1 MGASDWMIILRMD
14 PFSLYLGINCI
25 LHDLSISVPSDLSS
39 RFGTR
44 GSAGEVMRCV
54 GLKTYNRATFHYR
67 IWRRNCKEEQTN
79 EITRYSSRPAQN
91 HTESPADIE
100 LAVAL
105 SSASIYCNSI
115 RGKQYLLKALG
126 LFNKVLSQTE
136 KRPGTVVIL
145 KKTFNL
151 IYFLSWSSIITL
163 FALTVAEWCF
173 NWIAYLFIYL
183 HGFART
189 TGKPSVPPLM
199 KASISPT
206 NKRKR
211 KHGVC
216 AGLSRSLHRTNF
228 TVCIWI
234 VRGPSVA
241 AARTLMESEC

>member
-1 MGASDWMIILRMD
+1 MLCKDL
-14 PFSLYLGINCI
+14 FSLYLGINCS
-25 LHDLSISVPSDLSS
+25 LHDLSISVPGDLSS
-39 RFGTR
+39 RFGSR
-44 GSAGEVMRCV
+44 GSAGEVVWCV
-54 GLKTYNRATFHYR
+54 GLKTYNRAAFHQR
-67 IWRRNCKEEQTN
+67 IWRRNCKAEQTN
-79 EITRYSSRPAQN
+79 KKTHYSSRPAQS
-91 HTESPADIE
+91 HKVILILSLQLL
-100 LAVAL
+100 LAQH
-105 SSASIYCNSI
+105 
-115 RGKQYLLKALG
+115 QYTATAKEANNIVFWPCVYLTRCCFRQK
-126 LFNKVLSQTE
+126 
-136 KRPGTVVIL
+136 KRPRTVVI
-145 KKTFNL
+145 KKKHTHSTLF
-151 IYFLSWSSIITL
+151 ISFLGSSIITL

-206 NKRKR
+206 NKRRR

-234 VRGPSVA
+234 VRGPSAA